1 MLLDFQSMKEKLKI
15 DVVNAIYEEKDKQ
28 LKDVVSFDWYEKY
41 KVSCTKVYELRDILR
56 VLPYCTALSEII
68 MLRKGFNNIIKR
80 V

>member
-41 KVSCTKVYELRDILR
+41 KDSCTKIYELRDILR
-56 VLPYCTALSEII
+56 VLPYCTVFSEII